1 MGARETVSHW
11 HSLDGDDVLSALGVR
26 SGQGLDLARVA
37 ERRAR
42 FGRNALPAPAPLPWW
57 RLWVAQFQ
65 DVLVLVLLG
74 ATAISAV
81 LGEVGDAVT
90 IFAIVVMNAI
100 LGYLQES
107 RAERALTALRALSAP
122 GARVLREGRLGR
134 VPAEELVPGDI
145 VVVEAGDRVPADMRL
160 LESVSL
166 EVEESALTGESA
178 PVPKHASRLG
188 DARLGPADQR
198 NMAFMG
204 TLATRGRG
212 LGVVVATGLDTEM
225 GRIARLLAT
234 SHAEPTPLE
243 RRLEGLSRVLV
254 ASVLVVCIAVVV
266 VAVPRGEPLYQ
277 MFLTGVSL
285 GVAAIPEGLPA
296 IVTVALAL
304 GVQRMARRHAIVRRL
319 PAVEALG
326 CVTVVCTDK
335 TGTLTRNEMAVR
347 VVWAGGEVGRAG
359 ESNTRAIDDVLTRAA
374 ECCDAQVDPGG
385 SGRADPDADADG
397 DPTEVAILAAAEA
410 ARPGSEGGRAE
421 RLGEVPFDAEARRM
435 TVLLRAGQG
444 ARSVMKGAPD
454 TVLARCRWLRRP
466 DGTDVALTASERA
479 AVAAAVEGMAAGA
492 LRVLAVAE
500 RPGLTVRAPVAA
512 WEREMVFV
520 GLIGM
525 MDQPRPEASGALAR
539 CREAGIRVVMITG
552 DHPRTAE
559 AVAREVGLLDGG
571 ARVVS
576 GPELATWDDRRLARE
591 IPALRVLARATPPD
605 KLRVVRAL
613 RARGEVVAM
622 TGDGVNDA
630 PAVKEADIGVAMGR
644 TGTDVTKEAAAVVLA
659 DDNFATIVAAVEE
672 GRSIYDNVRKFIR
685 YLLACNT
692 GEVLTMF
699 LVALIGAPMPLLP
712 IQILWVNLV
721 TDGLPALALGLE
733 PADPEGMRRP
743 PRPPHE
749 SVFARGLGRRIVVR
763 GLVIGTVTV
772 ALFLFALRTGH
783 RLDYARTLAFAALT
797 LEQLVFVFECRSE
810 SRHPWRL
817 PLARNPWLPLAAL
830 SSLALFLL
838 TVYVPAL
845 RPIFATVPLGAT
857 GWLLVALAALG
868 PTIVQGL
875 RLGGVPRTRAVRA

>member
-1 MGARETVSHW
+1 
-11 HSLDGDDVLSALGVR
+11 
-26 SGQGLDLARVA
+26 
-37 ERRAR
+37 
-42 FGRNALPAPAPLPWW
+42 
-57 RLWVAQFQ
+57 
-65 DVLVLVLLG
+65 
-74 ATAISAV
+74 
-81 LGEVGDAVT
+81 
-90 IFAIVVMNAI
+90 
-100 LGYLQES
+100 
-107 RAERALTALRALSAP
+107 
-122 GARVLREGRLGR
+122 
-134 VPAEELVPGDI
+134 
-145 VVVEAGDRVPADMRL
+145 
-160 LESVSL
+160 
-166 EVEESALTGESA
+166 
-178 PVPKHASRLG
+178 
-188 DARLGPADQR
+188 
-198 NMAFMG
+198 
-204 TLATRGRG
+204 
-212 LGVVVATGLDTEM
+212 
-225 GRIARLLAT
+225 
-234 SHAEPTPLE
+234 
-243 RRLEGLSRVLV
+243 
-254 ASVLVVCIAVVV
+254 
-266 VAVPRGEPLYQ
+266 
-277 MFLTGVSL
+277 
-285 GVAAIPEGLPA
+285 
-296 IVTVALAL
+296 
-304 GVQRMARRHAIVRRL
+304 
-319 PAVEALG
+319 
-326 CVTVVCTDK
+326 
-335 TGTLTRNEMAVR
+335 MAVR

-539 CREAGIRVVMITG
+539 CREAGIRVVMFTG